1 MLGKPQAGEFADH
14 FTPYIELVPEGD
26 LLSLLEKQVEE
37 VIALLGPITEEQAHY
52 RYAEG
57 KWSLKEVLGHVADT
71 ERVMSYRLLR
81 IARGDTTPLPG
92 FDESLFASHA
102 NADARSVNEL
112 LQDFAAVRIATVSL
126 MRQLD
131 DTAWQR
137 LGVFSNHPGSARAL
151 GYIIAGHA
159 IHHLNIVKERYLK
172 L

>member
-1 MLGKPQAGEFADH
+1 MLKKPQAGEFAEY
-14 FTPYIELVPEGD
+14 FSPYVELVPEGD
-26 LLSLLEKQVEE
+26 LLLQLEQQVDE
-37 VIALLGPITEEQAHY
+37 VIALLGQITEEQAVY

-92 FDESLFASHA
+92 FDESLFVSHSNA
-102 NADARSVNEL
+102 NARSVNEL

-131 DTAWQR
+131 DPAWER
-137 LGVFSNHPGSARAL
+137 RGVFSDHPGSARAL
-151 GYIIAGHA
+151 AYIIAGHS